1 MYSGQ
6 SRAER
11 VHELTDQLEQGM
23 EELVNGEQYTAYL
36 KAMSKF
42 HQYSAG
48 NIMLIL
54 QQCPTATYVAG
65 FHTWKK
71 DLGRSVKKG
80 EIGIKIL
87 APLTYKT
94 DEAQTEEEKEVCGF
108 RVVSVFDI
116 SQTEGKELPELGG
129 QELTESV
136 EGYENLFRALK
147 TVSPIPVIEEE
158 LEEDTE
164 SIYKQEDQVIAYQP
178 GMSEAHTIE
187 VVVHE
192 IAHAKMHALPVK
204 DGKITGNH
212 EINKKMREVQ
222 AESVAYVV
230 CQHFGID
237 TSSSS
242 LGYIA
247 SWSKE
252 KELKE
257 LKESLAAIRSTAAE
271 LIDGIESHMQ
281 NKTLTRKPRR
291 KHLEA
296 VR

>member
-1 MYSGQ
+1 
-6 SRAER
+6 
-11 VHELTDQLEQGM
+11 
-23 EELVNGEQYTAYL
+23 
-36 KAMSKF
+36 
-42 HQYSAG
+42 
-48 NIMLIL
+48 MLIF

-80 EIGIKIL
+80 EVGIKIL
-87 APLTYKT
+87 APLIYKT
-94 DEAQTEEEKEVCGF
+94 NEAQTEEEKEVCGF

-116 SQTEGKELPELGG
+116 SQTEGKELPGIGE
-129 QELTESV
+129 QELTGSV
-136 EGYENLFRALK
+136 EGYEKFMRALK
-147 TVSPIPVIEEE
+147 TVSPVPVTEQE
-158 LEEDTE
+158 LGEDTDG
-164 SIYKQEDQVIAYQP
+164 IFKHKDQIIAYQP

-212 EINKKMREVQ
+212 KINKKMREVQ
-222 AESVAYVV
+222 AESVAFVV
-230 CQHFGID
+230 CQHFGIEI
-237 TSSSS
+237 SRSS
-242 LGYIA
+242 LDYIA
-247 SWSKE
+247 SWSKG

-257 LKESLAAIRSTAAE
+257 LKESLVAIRATAAE